1 MMKKLLIAILLLAST
16 ALTSYAGDR
25 LPREEPF
32 SFSDV
37 VLALVCAILIPLF
50 IALKNKNKE

>member
-1 MMKKLLIAILLLAST
+1 MMKKLLIAILLLACT

-37 VLALVCAILIPLF
+37 VLALLYANIDTF
-50 IALKNKNKE
+50 IHGIKK